1 MFSVMVGAGE
11 MYFPAFAFALGAG
24 KTVTGLV
31 ATVPLLVGGGA
42 QLVTP
47 WAVSR
52 LRSNGRWC
60 LWTAGFQGAAVAA
73 LAAAALLGGLPVLW
87 LFVLV
92 SCYWAAGLASG
103 PAWTTWIETLVPAR
117 IRSRYFAKRTVWCHA
132 AQLAA
137 VAGATL
143 VLPRGGEAG
152 SMAAFAVLFVVATA
166 ARGVSTACLA
176 AQSEPVPQPP
186 GEVHLSMRELLTDA
200 AHRPARRLCVYLLA
214 THLAVQIALPFV
226 TSYLLGELHLSFAE
240 LSLLLAVPFAAR
252 IVALPWLG
260 GVARRLGARR
270 LMWIGAIAFIPA
282 AALWPVSTH
291 VAWIA
296 FVQAVTGFAM
306 AAFDLAN
313 LLLWFET
320 TRPEERTSV
329 LTTYQ
334 FWYSAAVVL
343 GSAVGSMLL
352 VTLGE
357 GRAAFVA
364 VFLVSAAARVLAC
377 GLLARTGRVA
387 PPR

>member
-11 MYFPAFAFALGAG
+11 LYFPAFAYALGAG
-24 KTVTGLV
+24 KATSGLV

-47 WAVSR
+47 WAVAR

-60 LWTAGFQGAAVAA
+60 IWTAGVQGAFVAA
-73 LAAAALLGGLPVLW
+73 IAAAALLGGLPVAW

-92 SCYWAAGLASG
+92 SGYMAAGLASG
-103 PAWTTWIETLVPAR
+103 PPWTTWIETLVPAR
-117 IRSRYFAKRTVWCHA
+117 IRSHYFAKRTVWCYV
-132 AQLAA
+132 AQVMAI
-137 VAGATL
+137 AGAAL
-143 VLPRGGEAG
+143 VLPHDGAAG
-152 SMAAFAVLFVVATA
+152 SMPAFAALFLLAAA
-166 ARGVSTACLA
+166 ARAVSTACLVS
-176 AQSEPVPQPP
+176 QSEPVPQPP
-186 GEVHLSMRELLTDA
+186 GEVHRSMGELLTDA
-200 AHRPARRLCVYLLA
+200 AHRPARRMCAYLLGM
-214 THLAVQIALPFV
+214 HLAVQIALPFV
-226 TSYLLGELHLSFAE
+226 TGYLVGELRFSFAT
-240 LSLLLAVPFAAR
+240 LSLLLAVPYAAR

-260 GVARRLGARR
+260 GVARRLGPRR
-270 LMWIGAIAFIPA
+270 LMWIGAVAFVPA

-329 LTTYQ
+329 MTTFQ
-334 FWYSAAVVL
+334 FWYAAAVVL
-343 GSAVGSMLL
+343 GSVVGSLLL
-352 VTLGE
+352 VALGE

-364 VFLVSAAARVLAC
+364 VFLVSAVARVLAC
-377 GLLARTGRVA
+377 GLFARTGRVA